1 MLQPPTMPGKEAHM
15 NSAVRFWIIL
25 VAVLAGIYGS
35 FVLWRGEQQRE
46 PVAGTPVRGETATT
60 ASSLAAQATLS
71 DGPVAPFT
79 LIDQDGNEF
88 DTSQLEGKVWVASF
102 FFTNC
107 PAICWRM
114 NQALA
119 AWQHTHP
126 EADVHFVSITC
137 DPDNDTPAALKKYA
151 EHFKADPKRWTFLTG
166 DMAKIQEIGQKSF
179 HISVV
184 KGDHTD
190 RACVV
195 DKAGKVR
202 GRFRLTEPDQAEL
215 LDRLLMVVEDEPAPL
230 KAETAAELAVPG
242 AGESAA
248 DARTEPSPVAVK

>member
-1 MLQPPTMPGKEAHM
+1 M
-15 NSAVRFWIIL
+15 NSAVKYWVVL
-25 VAVLAGIYGS
+25 VAVLAGVYGS
-35 FVLWRGEQQRE
+35 FVLWRSGQPQE
-46 PVAGTPVRGETATT
+46 PPAGAALSSRPATTSASSVAGQMP
-60 ASSLAAQATLS
+60 LS
-71 DGPVAPFT
+71 DGPVAPFKLT
-79 LIDQDGNEF
+79 DQDGNEF
-88 DTSQLEGKVWVASF
+88 DTSQLDGKVWVASF

-126 EADVHFVSITC
+126 ESDIHFVSITC

-166 DMAKIQEIGQKSF
+166 DMSKIQEIGQKSF
-179 HISVV
+179 HIAVV

-195 DKAGKVR
+195 DKNGKIR
-202 GRFRLTEPDQAEL
+202 GRFRLTEADQAEM
-215 LDRLLMVVEDEPAPL
+215 LDRLLMVVESEPTPATSEPV
-230 KAETAAELAVPG
+230 AETSSQAAAENP
-242 AGESAA
+242 AA
-248 DARTEPSPVAVK
+248 AATPIATKQ

>member
-1 MLQPPTMPGKEAHM
+1 MPEIEAHM

-25 VAVLAGIYGS
+25 VAVLAGVYGS
-35 FVLWRGEQQRE
+35 FLLWRSDKQQE
-46 PVAGTPVRGETATT
+46 PLAGAPLSGTSTSNA
-60 ASSLAAQATLS
+60 ASSIAAQETLS
-71 DGPVAPFT
+71 DGPVAPFK
-79 LIDQDGNEF
+79 LIDQDGQEF
-88 DTSQLEGKVWVASF
+88 DTSQLDGKVWVASF

-126 EADVHFVSITC
+126 ESDIHFVSITC
-137 DPDNDTPAALKKYA
+137 DPENDTPAALKKYA

-166 DMAKIQEIGQKSF
+166 DMAEIQKIGQKSF
-179 HISVV
+179 HIAVV

-195 DKAGKVR
+195 DKNGKIR
-202 GRFRLTEPDQAEL
+202 GRFRLTEADQAEM
-215 LDRLLMVVEDEPAPL
+215 LDRLLMVVESEAAPKKQEAATEPANQ
-230 KAETAAELAVPG
+230 AAAQP
-242 AGESAA
+242 ADSAA
-248 DARTEPSPVAVK
+248 PVAANQ